1 MLGGWT
7 LTRTE
12 LDTFRNH
19 SSDKSACNALSN
31 NPRIILLSRRRR
43 PVFRSED
50 IPVYRLF
57 KPSTPSLLPQQR
69 LRLLIIIIILLLLI
83 TPPRHITQL
92 RLTLITTRI
101 TKGQQRRRLP
111 TSTTSLKATLPTRV
125 RQGTSGPRTVATGS
139 LVLRRTERATPP
151 RLLRRL
157 RLQCNRMGIITI
169 ML

>member
-1 MLGGWT
+1 MGGWT
-7 LTRTE
+7 LTRSE

-31 NPRIILLSRRRR
+31 NPRIILLSKLRR
-43 PVFRSED
+43 PVFRLED

-69 LRLLIIIIILLLLI
+69 LRLLIIIIILLLI

-92 RLTLITTRI
+92 RLTLITTTRI

>member
-1 MLGGWT
+1 M
-7 LTRTE
+7 TRTE

-31 NPRIILLSRRRR
+31 NPRTILLSRRRR

-69 LRLLIIIIILLLLI
+69 LRLLIIIIILLLI

-92 RLTLITTRI
+92 RLTLIITTPI

-111 TSTTSLKATLPTRV
+111 TSTSLKATLPTRV